1 MEGDR
6 VMAEERNSVIISVF
20 STTPGIGKTLAAIN
34 LAAGMA
40 CEDYQVCL
48 VDLDLQFGDVM
59 NYLQINSDK
68 TIAGAQRAF
77 KADPDNFDIRNFLVE
92 YRTGFYTF
100 SVLPAP
106 FYVRDAYQIDVL
118 TVENIVGQQLSYF
131 DFVILDLNSV
141 FSSLNLAMLD
151 LSTIIN
157 YLGVIDFLPA
167 LKNFK
172 VGYDTLIRFEYEEQK
187 IRLVENRADSQ
198 KLIKSSDVEKL
209 LGESFYHRLP
219 NDYLAASKSIN
230 EGRPLMFSAP
240 ESNLTRSFMEL
251 TALYSN
257 RKNGE
262 GVYKFIPEAAVANKG
277 FFSRA
282 LNVLFG

>member
-1 MEGDR
+1 
-6 VMAEERNSVIISVF
+6 MAERRSNVIISVF

-34 LAAGMA
+34 LATSLAYEGNK
-40 CEDYQVCL
+40 VCL

-59 NYLQINSDK
+59 NYLQLNSDK

-77 KADPDNFDIRNFLVE
+77 KADPENFDINNFLVK
-92 YRTGFYTF
+92 YLTGYLDF
-100 SVLPAP
+100 SILPAP
-106 FYVRDAYQIDVL
+106 IYVRDAYQIDVL
-118 TVENIVGQQLSYF
+118 TVETIIGQHMKDF
-131 DFVILDLNSV
+131 DFVVLDLNSV

-157 YLGVIDFLPA
+157 YIGVIDFLPA

-187 IRLVENRADSQ
+187 IRLIENRADSQ

-209 LGESFYHRLP
+209 LGESFYHRLA
-219 NDYLAASKSIN
+219 NDFVSATKSIQ
-230 EGRPLMFSAP
+230 EGRPLMLAAP
-240 ESNLTRSFMEL
+240 NSKLTKSFIDLAARYTNRQTITPIEEVESEPKRD
-251 TALYSN
+251 
-257 RKNGE
+257 
-262 GVYKFIPEAAVANKG
+262 